1 MSWRSGFRR
10 LWASNAASNLGDGIS
25 FVAIPLLATALTSD
39 PLLVAGTTIV
49 HSAVRL
55 LVVLPVGAFVDR
67 WDRRRVLWLSNVGR
81 GVLLAVLALAVASG
95 AGSIGV
101 LYLVLALI
109 GVLETAADN
118 AALSILPAL
127 VDSDELD
134 RANSRISGTQL
145 VADEFVGPPL
155 GGLLFAFAAA
165 VPLAVTGGL
174 YAAAGLVLLSL
185 RGSFRAERTNEVA
198 ANVASDIADGVAWL
212 RQHRP
217 LRVLAVVGALAS
229 VGYMVPFSILVL
241 FARDTLGLD
250 PAGYG
255 VLLSVSAVG
264 GLLGAAAT
272 PALRRRVGY
281 ATTVTG
287 SLMLGAAMLA
297 AISLTTTPW
306 VVGLCLAAYILHVVI
321 WGICVN
327 SLRQR
332 LVPDALRGRVNAVFK
347 LLGLIGLTVG
357 ALLGGVAASRFGL
370 SAPFLVGGAFFV
382 GCAAMTW
389 PALRAWER
397 KNADLARG

>member
-185 RGSFRAERTNEVA
+185 RGSFRAERTNEDA
-198 ANVASDIADGVAWL
+198 ANVASGIADGVAWL

-264 GLLGAAAT
+264 GLLGAAAA

-382 GCAAMTW
+382 GCAAMAW
-389 PALRAWER
+389 PALRAWEW